1 MHGEAEVAKIKAC
14 NGKAERNNE
23 ECEQR
28 GRELLSAQSKSGH
41 TLHTAK

>member
-1 MHGEAEVAKIKAC
+1 MHGEAEVAKIKVC

-28 GRELLSAQSKSGH
+28 GRELSAQSKSGH
-41 TLHTAK
+41 MLHTAK